1 MKLSQLH
8 KLAKAMAN
16 AGPNDLQEQIQA
28 LGMDPNKLYQ
38 ELEMTSPYVDTH
50 RDSSSSNAHMH
61 LHSHVFYELIY
72 CCNTC
77 GAEYLV
83 GSERYRLQQGDIVFI
98 PPGISHRPLLPENM
112 TQPYKRYVLW
122 LSQAFIENFAQL
134 FPYPFIENQS
144 TLGLLRTGET
154 SPAPLGDLFKIGVI
168 ESENQA
174 DGWEAAII
182 GNTLTLL
189 SHLKRAT
196 DGHNLYQPK
205 AEKPQL
211 LDKLTAYVEENYTTQ
226 ITLANTASKFYI
238 SESTISHLC
247 KEKLGVSFY
256 QYVTQRRLIAA
267 KNLIEKAVPLEGVAL
282 QTGFGDYS
290 GFYRAFRQAYGI
302 TPRQY
307 KNLQK

>member
-8 KLAKAMAN
+8 KLAQAT
-16 AGPNDLQEQIQA
+16 PNFTPEALQEQIRE
-28 LGMDPNKLYQ
+28 LGLDPNNLYQ
-38 ELEMTSPYVDTH
+38 ELEMASAFVDTH
-50 RDSSSSNAHMH
+50 RDSSGSNAHMQ
-61 LHSHVFYELIY
+61 LHSHTFYELIY

-83 GSERYRLQQGDIVFI
+83 GSERYRLCQGDIVFV

-112 TQPYKRYVLW
+112 VQPYQRYVLW
-122 LSQAFIENFAQL
+122 LSQEFMEKLSIL
-134 FPYPFIENQS
+134 FPYPLSDKQS
-144 TLGLLRTGET
+144 SAGLLRTGET
-154 SPAPLGDLFKIGVI
+154 SPAPLGDLFKNGVV
-168 ESENQA
+168 EAENQN
-174 DGWEAAII
+174 DGWEAAVL

-189 SHLKRAT
+189 AQLKRAT
-196 DGHNLYQPK
+196 NGQKVQQLK

-211 LDKLTAYVEENYTTQ
+211 LDKLTAYVEENYTKP
-226 ITLANTASKFYI
+226 ITLGGIATVFYI
-238 SESTISHLC
+238 SESTISHLY

-267 KNLIEKAVPLEGVAL
+267 KSLIEKGLLLEDVAL
-282 QTGFGDYS
+282 QSGFGDYS

-307 KNLQK
+307 KNL